1 MSKKMVGARGGG
13 EGGQGDQLLPD
24 GPGLAGFTSTSPQ
37 IILCPGRSGPGGTQH
52 RVGTDGRQWGRKGPL
67 SGVKAPLSFFWRPG
81 RPPCAPCPFQTL
93 QRAKPL
99 PHPHP
104 KKLQEAPGCPR
115 PEAADPVLP
124 SPTTYSA
131 GSPQGGLTCLG
142 EAAATWEISGSCG
155 KLAGG
160 ERPLSPPPPPSRNCL
175 HHIREDRA
183 PGREG
188 MGEGVG
194 RQVAAVSLGARS
206 PVTARHPQPRGPT
219 PGSPASTQGWDTFLP
234 GAQML
239 AAGGQHLPGK
249 VGAPGPFILPNQ
261 RSSLLRPPFSFGGVT
276 QG

>member
-1 MSKKMVGARGGG
+1 MTSCSPMAQDWRVLHLQVLRFFSVQGDPGQVAPNTGWGPMAGSGVGKGRCLGWKLHCPSFGGLGGHPVLPALSRLSREPSLSLTPTPRSCRRPHAARGRKQPTRSCPLPPPTVLGPRRVALPVWG
-13 EGGQGDQLLPD
+13 RQLP
-24 GPGLAGFTSTSPQ
+24 
-37 IILCPGRSGPGGTQH
+37 PGRSQGVVASWLEESDLCPH
-52 RVGTDGRQWGRKGPL
+52 R
-67 SGVKAPLSFFWRPG
+67 
-81 RPPCAPCPFQTL
+81 
-93 QRAKPL
+93 
-99 PHPHP
+99 
-104 KKLQEAPGCPR
+104 
-115 PEAADPVLP
+115 
-124 SPTTYSA
+124 
-131 GSPQGGLTCLG
+131 
-142 EAAATWEISGSCG
+142 
-155 KLAGG
+155 
-160 ERPLSPPPPPSRNCL
+160 PPPSRNCL